1 MMKQKI
7 AFAMIMGT
15 ITTGLISYILISI
28 NFGWAHKLLMIWLKA
43 WFISYL
49 IAIPV
54 IVLISPMVDKLVKKI
69 LPVNQ

>member
-1 MMKQKI
+1 MKQKI

-54 IVLISPMVDKLVKKI
+54 IILISPMVDKLVKKI

>member
-54 IVLISPMVDKLVKKI
+54 IILISPMVDKLVKKI

>member
-1 MMKQKI
+1 MKQKI